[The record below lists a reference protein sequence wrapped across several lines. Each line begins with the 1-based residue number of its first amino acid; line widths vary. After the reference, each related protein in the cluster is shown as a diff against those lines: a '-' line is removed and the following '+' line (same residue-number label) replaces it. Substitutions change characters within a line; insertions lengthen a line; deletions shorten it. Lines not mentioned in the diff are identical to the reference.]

1 MNISRRASW
10 SILGAASVLWLIASL
25 ANYNAT
31 YSRDLRAALS
41 VLTVVAYFTI
51 VLLVKRGIRIDRHP
65 ETAPK

>member
-1 MNISRRASW
+1 
-10 SILGAASVLWLIASL
+10 VLWLIASL